1 MGLLRL
7 ALLSALLTAATPQSL
22 RHVAECL
29 ATLDC
34 TGAAYEG
41 AHRLRTSA
49 CAR

>member
-7 ALLSALLTAATPQSL
+7 ALLSALLTAAAPQSL

-34 TGAAYEG
+34 TGAEYEG
-41 AHRLRTSA
+41 ACRLRTSA
-49 CAR
+49 CTR

>member
-1 MGLLRL
+1 MSMLRL
-7 ALLSALLTAATPQSL
+7 ALLSALLSAASPQSL

-41 AHRLRTSA
+41 ARRLRASA
-49 CAR
+49 CTR